1 MCNYWDKRFLDE
13 LIFEKCELKSPIGN
27 GLFDIYINKKEL
39 IIYKKIRCKIDNI
52 TKCQR
57 NFQYNDGGG
66 GGGNSSLREKCKK
79 LHNKEHFK
87 ITTK

>member
-1 MCNYWDKRFLDE
+1 MQQQQQNA
-13 LIFEKCELKSPIGN
+13 
-27 GLFDIYINKKEL
+27 KE
-39 IIYKKIRCKIDNI
+39 
-52 TKCQR
+52 

-87 ITTK
+87 ITTKLFRSKIELVNSVTKKVCMFTTKKEVKYQQ